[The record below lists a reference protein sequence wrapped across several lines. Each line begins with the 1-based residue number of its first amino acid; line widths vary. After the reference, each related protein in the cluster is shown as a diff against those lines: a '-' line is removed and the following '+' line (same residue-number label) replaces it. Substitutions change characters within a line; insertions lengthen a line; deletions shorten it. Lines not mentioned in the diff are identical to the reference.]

1 MFWTL
6 NTRHLGC
13 DVTVVLEEIKVSPL
27 LLLVIMGSALL
38 LVLGALEN
46 EWLARCSRLI
56 EARLGRHPYQG
67 VGPIISMMQ

>member
-1 MFWTL
+1 MYTMFWTL

-38 LVLGALEN
+38 LALGALEM
-46 EWLARCSRLI
+46 SGS
-56 EARLGRHPYQG
+56 LGAHA
-67 VGPIISMMQ
+67 